1 VVSDLGADKLK
12 YPLSA
17 PAVPLVESDEE
28 REAREIDEAT
38 TVDADAEAG
47 PNAGSPWKCPACG
60 EENPGNFYEC
70 WKCQKWRPGVAPAKS
85 E

>member
-1 VVSDLGADKLK
+1 
-12 YPLSA
+12 
-17 PAVPLVESDEE
+17 VPLVESDEE